1 MRPSTSNNRMNLTAL
16 RAARYPDRYPD
27 MKRTITSI
35 LSAAFIVAMASRA
48 QAEVM
53 DKEASLPAIW
63 TFALAGGACSLILW
77 RVRWWAGIAALV
89 PAALFLSGVYAELRD
104 PYVGPAI
111 LLEAGPGYERS
122 FWLAV
127 GAVAVCQI
135 IGATY
140 WLWTKRRA
148 ASRIT

>member
-1 MRPSTSNNRMNLTAL
+1 MR
-16 RAARYPDRYPD
+16 
-27 MKRTITSI
+27 RTITSI
-35 LSAAFIVAMASRA
+35 LSTAVIVAIARRA

-53 DKEASLPAIW
+53 DKEANLSPSW
-63 TFALAGGACSLILW
+63 TFAHAGGACSFILW
-77 RVRWWAGIAALV
+77 RARWWAGIAALV

-104 PYVGPAI
+104 PYVGLAI

-135 IGATY
+135 IG
-140 WLWTKRRA
+140 
-148 ASRIT
+148 